1 MTARGALALAALAL
15 VALAVAL
22 GVGMPGVSLATALS
36 EPESWQARALFQLHL
51 PRVALGFAAG
61 MTLSLAGT
69 VMQALLRNPLADP
82 YILGVSGGAA
92 VGSAT
97 FGLLGVGLGAGLG
110 AWAPPL
116 GGFLGA
122 LLTFSLVAAFGRGGG
137 PHAALRMLL
146 AGIVVNAL
154 AGAALMILAA
164 LGDAGEVQRTLVRLM
179 GSVGVD
185 PTVPV
190 LPPAVAALALLLFA
204 LVLPFRRAL
213 DLLALGDPTALSLGV
228 DPAALRRR
236 LLLLLSL
243 GVGAVVAL
251 TGLIGFVGLVV
262 PHAARLA
269 LGPHHGRLVPV
280 AAVLGGI
287 AVVLAD
293 ALVSNLSGT
302 FGTELPVGVVTSLVG
317 GPLFLLLLVRRAREV
332 SP

>member
-1 MTARGALALAALAL
+1 MSARGAVLLLAAAL
-15 VALAVAL
+15 LSLGVAL
-22 GVGMPGVSLATALS
+22 GVGMPGVSLGVALGD
-36 EPESWQARALFQLHL
+36 PDSWQARALFQLHL
-51 PRVALGFAAG
+51 PRVALGFGAG

-69 VMQALLRNPLADP
+69 IMQALLRNPLADP

-97 FGLLGVGLGAGLG
+97 FGLLGAGLG
-110 AWAPPL
+110 ALGALGAPL

-122 LLTFSLVAAFGRGGG
+122 LLTFALVAAFGRGGG

-185 PTVPV
+185 PTVPL
-190 LPPAVAALALLLFA
+190 LPPAVALLALLVFGA
-204 LVLPFRRAL
+204 ALPFRRAL
-213 DLLALGDPTALSLGV
+213 DLLALGDATALSLGV
-228 DPAALRRR
+228 DPASLRRR
-236 LLLLLSL
+236 LLLLLSV

-262 PHAARLA
+262 PHAMRLA

-280 AAVLGGI
+280 AAVGGGI

-293 ALVSNLSGT
+293 ALVSNLSGI
-302 FGTELPVGVVTSLVG
+302 FGTELPVGVVTSIVG
-317 GPLFLLLLVRRAREV
+317 GPLFLLLLLKRYREV
-332 SP
+332 GP